1 MLKMIIDTREQN
13 PYSFSRY
20 DCECITSTL
29 NVGDYSLAGFE
40 DRAAIE
46 RKSLVDLIGC
56 LMGSNRERFER
67 ELSKLRFYD
76 LAAVVVEASLED
88 VTKGRYR
95 SELKP
100 HAALQSVLAFQVRY
114 RVPFVWAGNR
124 EGGEYTTFSLL
135 EKYFAEIQKRY
146 AKALKKQGNKD

>member
-135 EKYFAEIQKRY
+135 EKYFVEIRKRY
-146 AKALKKQGNKD
+146 EKALKTQGNKD